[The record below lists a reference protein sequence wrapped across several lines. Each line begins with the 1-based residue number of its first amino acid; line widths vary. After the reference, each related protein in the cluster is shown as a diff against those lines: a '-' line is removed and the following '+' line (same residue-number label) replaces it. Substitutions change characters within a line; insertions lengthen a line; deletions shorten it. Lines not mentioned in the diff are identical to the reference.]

1 MNKSVKNLGIKTI
14 SIVCASLA
22 FLALIIGLTF
32 ANLTPSK
39 ADTGQLTITFDVGD
53 DVSNSFNYS
62 EAYAS
67 TNIVVQAFNE
77 DETQIIES
85 HIVDIS
91 TTGTQNILFENLQT
105 DTTYVLKFIVPTFS
119 TFIITTPA
127 GDFSTLNYKFIMGNT
142 PLSLSA
148 LFVIDQET
156 WFSDSNVF

>member
-1 MNKSVKNLGIKTI
+1 MNKSVKNLRIKTI

-22 FLALIIGLTF
+22 FLALIIGLAF
-32 ANLTPSK
+32 ASLTPSK
-39 ADTGQLTITFDVGD
+39 ADTGQLTITFGG
-53 DVSNSFNYS
+53 DVSNSFNYN

-91 TTGTQNILFENLQT
+91 TVGTQNILFENLQT

-119 TFIITTPA
+119 TFTITTPA
-127 GDFSTLNYKFIMGNT
+127 GELSTLNYKFTMSTT
-142 PLSLSA
+142 PLSLNA
-148 LFVIDQET
+148 YFVIDQET